1 MYVLRLYGGL
11 LLARA
16 RPNCPRGEEA
26 QKQGTSSTDS
36 SLEVLTGCSRFEATA
51 AWNNFGTEDT
61 KVVKASLP
69 LTRAR
74 PDQDVL
80 LLERKNTLAKRLKKQ
95 YAGKRA
101 RIPW

>member
-1 MYVLRLYGGL
+1 MLE
-11 LLARA
+11 
-16 RPNCPRGEEA
+16 GEEA

-36 SLEVLTGCSRFEATA
+36 SVEVLTGARPRFEATA
-51 AWNNFGTEDT
+51 AWNNFGTENT

-80 LLERKNTLAKRLKKQ
+80 LLERKSTLAKRLKNQ